1 MNQET
6 RFKLYCQ
13 STRDEKVRSSMG
25 GTRLDRYSAE
35 FKRMFPN
42 TIHRVC
48 FVGGDNIR
56 VMETPTIVKSR
67 RIGDRNAVL
76 LPLHWRRHWTTTPK
90 YVQSCDIPWEKKRL
104 DVVWRGSTT
113 GIGSDEN
120 ALPRVCLVRRWF
132 DADETMGINVAF
144 SSCVQGRQHLS
155 HLIGERMSMTEQLKY
170 AFIISVEGNDVATN
184 LKWLLAS
191 NSTPIMPKPRY
202 ETWLLES
209 QLKPMVHYVPVK
221 PDFSDLD
228 KVLAWCRS
236 NVDKC
241 RKIAVAGQRYIAQFF
256 ADQAAERLLAR
267 RVLNRYLNI
276 KPKPKRRLRCNR
288 V

>member
-1 MNQET
+1 
-6 RFKLYCQ
+6 
-13 STRDEKVRSSMG
+13 
-25 GTRLDRYSAE
+25 
-35 FKRMFPN
+35 
-42 TIHRVC
+42 
-48 FVGGDNIR
+48 
-56 VMETPTIVKSR
+56 
-67 RIGDRNAVL
+67 
-76 LPLHWRRHWTTTPK
+76 
-90 YVQSCDIPWEKKRL
+90 
-104 DVVWRGSTT
+104 
-113 GIGSDEN
+113 
-120 ALPRVCLVRRWF
+120 
-132 DADETMGINVAF
+132 
-144 SSCVQGRQHLS
+144 
-155 HLIGERMSMTEQLKY
+155 MTEQLKY